1 MLDKSDEKFVR
12 RKIISDKKLC
22 PTKNLSKDACTFMP
36 FHWKKVTKFV
46 KVTKILSGI
55 ILSDKVEEKLLR
67 VEIYR
72 YTCTIIH
79 SLFLVLG

>member
-12 RKIISDKKLC
+12 RKIISDTKLPSC
-22 PTKNLSKDACTFMP
+22 HFTG
-36 FHWKKVTKFV
+36 KKVTKFV

-55 ILSDKVEEKLLR
+55 ILSDKVEEKLSR

>member
-1 MLDKSDEKFVR
+1 
-12 RKIISDKKLC
+12 
-22 PTKNLSKDACTFMP
+22 MP